1 MEQCYFLMAVN
12 AMCQQ
17 AKKILD
23 AITEKEL
30 MEFDRRE
37 AMRMC
42 RTFKTVAEIQP
53 ILDFLEDY
61 GYIAVKPQEQLRTG
75 RPPLPKYEVN
85 PWVYRV

>member
-1 MEQCYFLMAVN
+1 MSAGEKN
-12 AMCQQ
+12 
-17 AKKILD
+17 